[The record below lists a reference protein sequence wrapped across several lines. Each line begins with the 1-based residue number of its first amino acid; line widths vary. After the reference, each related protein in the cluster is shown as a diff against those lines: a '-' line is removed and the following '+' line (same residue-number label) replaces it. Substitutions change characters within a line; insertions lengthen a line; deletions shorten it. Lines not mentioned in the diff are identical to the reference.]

1 MATGERHAGREDLVQ
16 AAVDAIRL
24 AARWH
29 PAAHPSSATAQA
41 ETLRAAALATDVQE
55 RYADSPRSVEAAADL
70 VLVDL
75 AATLRTRGWP
85 AADLWQVT
93 HRKLDGLAE
102 SLLVDTIAAECAR
115 RPAAAVSARTR
126 EQLTRLGAVV
136 WWERDRPH
144 LGQWAHRHGLSGPD
158 AVGVVLRVAGLGGRL
173 PALPVP
179 APDSPDRSGVD
190 ERMLAK
196 VRALLA
202 KAESTQFPEE
212 AEMLSAKA
220 QELMSRYSVERA
232 LVDDQGS
239 GAAAGARGSVR
250 RVWLDSPYLGPKAH
264 LVAAV
269 ARANRCRAV
278 SYERLEFAVLV
289 GHEVDLDIAELL
301 ATSLLV
307 QATEAMLL
315 AGRDAGRAGQSRL
328 RSFRHAFLLAYA
340 ARIGE
345 RLREADRVST
355 EQVRDERLL
364 PVLARRE
371 QEVERLFTDLFPRTV
386 ARRTTAS
393 NPEGW
398 GAGRAAADAA
408 DLGVR
413 RAQLSV
419 FR

>member
-1 MATGERHAGREDLVQ
+1 MGEQHANGDDRMR

-24 AARWH
+24 AA
-29 PAAHPSSATAQA
+29 A
-41 ETLRAAALATDVQE
+41 LRAAERARPSPVTVQPEALRAAEAVSE
-55 RYADSPRSVEAAADL
+55 VEKRYADSPRSVEAAADL
-70 VLVDL
+70 VLVEL
-75 AATLRTRGWP
+75 AAMLRTQGWS
-85 AADLWQVT
+85 ATDLWQVT
-93 HRKLDGLAE
+93 SRKLDRLAE
-102 SLLVDTIAAECAR
+102 SLLVDTLAADNAR
-115 RPAAAVSARTR
+115 RAAATVTSAQR
-126 EQLTRLGAVV
+126 EQLSRLGAAV

-144 LGQWAHRHGLSGPD
+144 LGQWARRNRLAGPA
-158 AVGVVLRVAGLGGRL
+158 AVWVVLRLAALWGRL

-179 APDSPDRSGVD
+179 ARESAHRSGVD

-202 KAESTQFPEE
+202 KAESSQFPEE
-212 AEMLSAKA
+212 AETLSAKA

-232 LVDDQGS
+232 LVDDP
-239 GAAAGARGSVR
+239 ARVGPQGSVR
-250 RVWLDSPYLGPKAH
+250 RIWLDSPYLGPKAH
-264 LVAAV
+264 LVSAV
-269 ARANRCRAV
+269 AGANRCRVV

-307 QATEAMLL
+307 QATEAMLVAGRL
-315 AGRDAGRAGQSRL
+315 AGTSGQSRL

-371 QEVERLFTDLFPRTV
+371 QEVDQLFTELFPRTV
-386 ARRTTAS
+386 SRRTTAS

-398 GAGRAAADAA
+398 GAGRAAANAA

-413 RAQLSV
+413 RKALNA

>member
-1 MATGERHAGREDLVQ
+1 MATGKRHADRDDQVRG
-16 AAVDAIRL
+16 AAEAIRL

-29 PAAHPSSATAQA
+29 RGRPMATAVEQ
-41 ETLRAAALATDVQE
+41 
-55 RYADSPRSVEAAADL
+55 RYSDSPLVVEAAADL
-70 VLVDL
+70 VLGEL
-75 AATLRTRGWP
+75 AGELGRQGWDP
-85 AADLWQVT
+85 ADLWQVT
-93 HRKLDGLAE
+93 NRKLDPLAVG
-102 SLLVDTIAAECAR
+102 LLVDTLAAEYVR
-115 RPAAAVSARTR
+115 RPAASVTARSR
-126 EQLTRLGAVV
+126 DQLTDLGAVV

-144 LGQWAHRHGLSGPD
+144 LGQWARRNGLSGHE
-158 AVGVVLRVAGLGGRL
+158 AVAVVVRTAALWGCL
-173 PALPVP
+173 PALPLP
-179 APDSPDRSGVD
+179 EGNPMSRAGVD

-212 AEMLSAKA
+212 AEALSAKA

-232 LVDDQGS
+232 LAEEQQPAT
-239 GAAAGARGSVR
+239 AACGARGSVR

-269 ARANRCRAV
+269 GRANRCRAV

-315 AGRDAGRAGQSRL
+315 AGTHADRSGQPRT

-340 ARIGE
+340 TRVGE

-355 EQVRDERLL
+355 ERVADERLL

-371 QEVERLFTDLFPRTV
+371 QEVDELFTVLFPRTV
-386 ARRTTAS
+386 SRRSSVS

-408 DLGVR
+408 ELGIR
-413 RAQLSV
+413 RPHLSG
-419 FR
+419 RPR